1 MSNPIKIVIAD
12 DHDCAASG
20 LQNLLNS
27 DACIEVTGIA
37 KNRKEIL
44 ELAEETDPL
53 IIITEIDFPVEEGL
67 GTIEQIIKKFPGI
80 YIIAY
85 SGCRQV
91 YIIDKVIK
99 SGVRGYVSKTSPAD
113 EILWAVKTVANGDE
127 YFCTDTLS
135 RLEDFTINGPKFTK
149 SQLAILSHI
158 CDGKCDKEI
167 AMLSNLSP
175 RTIESHR
182 ANMKQRLG
190 VTTTAGI
197 ITYAVKHGF
206 LIHSFLQ
213 ILLTSF
219 WDDLFL
225 QETFGK
231 LIYEL

>member
-1 MSNPIKIVIAD
+1 MISPIKILIAD

-20 LQNLLNS
+20 LQNLLNA
-27 DACIEVTGIA
+27 DASIEVTGIA

-44 ELAEETDPL
+44 ALAEETDPL
-53 IIITEIDFPVEEGL
+53 IIITEIDFLVAEGSEA
-67 GTIEQIIKKFPGI
+67 IEKLIKKLPGI
-80 YIIAY
+80 YFIAY

-91 YIIDKVIK
+91 YIIDRFIK
-99 SGVRGYVSKTSPAD
+99 SGLRGFVSKTSPAD
-113 EILWAVKTVANGDE
+113 QILWAVKTVATGDF
-127 YFCTDTLS
+127 YFCTETLA
-135 RLEDFTINGPKFTK
+135 RLEDFEINGPKFTK
-149 SQLAILSHI
+149 GQFAILPYI
-158 CDGKCDKEI
+158 CEGKCDKEI

-182 ANMKQRLG
+182 TNMKQRLG

-219 WDDLFL
+219 WEDFFL
-225 QETFGK
+225 PDMLVAVSMT
-231 LIYEL
+231 